1 MKSQCLPKTGNCSS
15 LNKQKTVNRSELLPK
30 QIKSGVSIVAG
41 WRVDLPACNGPI
53 TRLEPSHERQV
64 IKDQIISSQLWI
76 LAKQLGKIGFMYR
89 KTKENEK
96 EKTFWHL
103 LSLLAHES
111 WSKVCKTCD
120 KNRFRSYIKKNVQGI
135 VAEIE
140 GNWDRMWIL
149 IAARRQSLFA

>member
-1 MKSQCLPKTGNCSS
+1 MKSQCLPKTGSCSQTKNCQPVRTSS
-15 LNKQKTVNRSELLPK
+15 KTNKIRGFNS
-30 QIKSGVSIVAG
+30 S
-41 WRVDLPACNGPI
+41 RVDLPACNGPI

-64 IKDQIISSQLWI
+64 IKDQIISSQLWV

-103 LSLLAHES
+103 LSHLAHES

-120 KNRFRSYIKKNVQGI
+120 KNRFRSYVKKNVQGI